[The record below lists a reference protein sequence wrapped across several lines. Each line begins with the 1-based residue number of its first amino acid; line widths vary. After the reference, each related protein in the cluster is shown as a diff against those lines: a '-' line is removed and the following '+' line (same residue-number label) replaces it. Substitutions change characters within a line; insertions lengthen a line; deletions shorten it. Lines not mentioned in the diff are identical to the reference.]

1 LPLEY
6 FMPVKYS
13 IADLINEAG
22 VGRYQ
27 WRVFALCFC
36 VALLDGFDTQA
47 IAYTGPAI
55 LQYFELGAGQLAPIL
70 IAGTFGMAVGAMG
83 LGSLGDRWGRR
94 PVVLGA
100 VLIFGL
106 ATTATAFAQQPQH
119 ILALRFQAGLGMG
132 GATPVLLALAA
143 EFSPA
148 RRRGSVLTGILL
160 GLPAGAMLGGIL
172 AARMIPIIGWQ
183 GIFLVGG
190 VLPLALWLVLFF
202 ALPESL
208 QFSVAR
214 RGSRGWHTAVQR
226 LSRVLGRSLPEDLQ
240 LTTVEREVQPGV
252 SSLFAKGLARNTVSL
267 WLTYLFN
274 WVAWFMFLS
283 WLPTV
288 LKAGGLA
295 AASAPMG
302 SVVVNAVFI
311 VCAIPLSM
319 LLPKANTRNVLL
331 ALFALGIAVS
341 IGLSLAGSN
350 WALVFVL
357 IGGAGLGIGCQQIAL
372 NYLVV
377 SAYPTALRA
386 TATGWA
392 IGIGRVGAI
401 AGSAGGGLFLEWG
414 GAAGFFLALVVPLV
428 VATVAV
434 LLIKPLRGEGVH
446 TPVPAH

>member
-1 LPLEY
+1 
-6 FMPVKYS
+6 MPMKLS
-13 IADLINEAG
+13 IAQMIDEAP

-27 WRVFALCFC
+27 WLVFALCFC

-55 LQYFELGAGQLAPIL
+55 LQSYALSAGQLAPIL
-70 IAGTFGMAVGAMG
+70 IAGTLGMAVGAMA
-83 LGSLGDRWGRR
+83 LGSLGDKWGRR
-94 PVVLGA
+94 PVVLSA
-100 VLIFGL
+100 VLIFGI
-106 ATTATAFAQQPQH
+106 ATTATAFAQNPDQ
-119 ILALRFQAGLGMG
+119 ILGLRFLAGLGMG

-172 AARMIPIIGWQ
+172 AARMIPVIGWQ

-190 VLPLALWLVLFF
+190 LLPLALWLVLFF
-202 ALPESL
+202 TLPESL
-208 QFSVAR
+208 QYSA
-214 RGSRGWHTAVQR
+214 SRLGTGGGTQVVQR
-226 LSRVLGRSLPEDLQ
+226 LSRLVGRELPAGVE
-240 LTTVEREVQPGV
+240 LTATEREVQPGV
-252 SSLFAKGLARNTVSL
+252 KALFAKGLARNTLSL
-267 WLTYLFN
+267 WSTYLFN
-274 WVAWFMFLS
+274 WIAWFMFLS

-288 LKAGGLA
+288 LKSGGLP

-311 VCAIPLSM
+311 VCAIPLSIV
-319 LLPKANTRNVLL
+319 LPKTNTRNVLL

-341 IGLSLAGSN
+341 VGLSLAGAN
-350 WALVFVL
+350 WTLVFVL
-357 IGGAGLGIGCQQIAL
+357 IGAAGLGIGCQQIAL

-401 AGSAGGGLFLEWG
+401 AGSASGGLFLEWG
-414 GAAGFFLALVVPLV
+414 GPSGFFLALVLPLL

-434 LLIKPLRGEGVH
+434 LLIKPARDAQPAV
-446 TPVPAH
+446 PVFAH